1 MIVWDLGTWAPHGTT
16 DPVAA
21 VAAGELH
28 ADVFG
33 HKLRG
38 RLVLVRGDGEQWL
51 LLHTRDAHAVAGWD
65 PEEHPRPALSGR
77 TNEEV
82 RADPDRMWRSDLP
95 PALASV
101 PARAP
106 SPGDTARGAI
116 GPPGT
121 LEALDA
127 LGAGGVWEVLASGSG
142 SPTSTR
148 RCFRAGRASTANR
161 R

>member
-38 RLVLVRGDGEQWL
+38 RLVLVRGDGEQWH

-65 PEEHPRPALSGR
+65 LEEHPRSVLSGR

-82 RADPDRMWRSDLP
+82 RADPDRM
-95 PALASV
+95 
-101 PARAP
+101 
-106 SPGDTARGAI
+106 
-116 GPPGT
+116 
-121 LEALDA
+121 
-127 LGAGGVWEVLASGSG
+127 
-142 SPTSTR
+142 
-148 RCFRAGRASTANR
+148 
-161 R
+161 